1 MPEKLLDAINGSCEP
16 TKNFMRLLKMAKSE
30 HCMSNF
36 SSENNYIL
44 VPVIAITNY
53 APANLNLAQVDSV

>member
-1 MPEKLLDAINGSCEP
+1 MDHVNRQ
-16 TKNFMRLLKMAKSE
+16 KNFMRLLKMAKSE